1 MTEFALWAATFG
13 LFTAF
18 LAVAFWP
25 DRNGSRS

>member
-1 MTEFALWAATFG
+1 MTEFALWAATFV

-25 DRNGSRS
+25 DRVRR